1 MTWCVLVHLFA
12 VDYFKSEVPH
22 LGQSKASALHDIMH
36 WYDEFHF
43 ANASSHQLVEIQVCN
58 SP

>member
-1 MTWCVLVHLFA
+1 MLVHLFV